1 MTALMRRCARL
12 LTTLDL
18 MPSGAS
24 LHAEPLTGGVASD
37 IAKVSVN
44 DKVYCVKFA
53 LAKLRVK
60 ADWYAPVERNYAE
73 YRWLKLV
80 NEILPDASLTLY
92 GHCDT
97 EHGFVMD
104 YIDGNDSYLL
114 KTALFE
120 GKGEPHQAAKIGDVL
135 GRIHHASSLSDFA
148 RGPFHNQDDF
158 HALRLEPYLI
168 YTATQHEDI
177 ADELLAMS
185 SLLYRAD
192 TVLIHG
198 DVSPKNI
205 IFDNQRALLLD
216 AECATM
222 GDACFDIAFCLN
234 HFILKGLYLPAYRR
248 RYFAL
253 CEAFWQAYQTHVSW
267 EDKQSLEERVT
278 RLLPMLMLAR
288 CDGKSP
294 VEYFDDTHKQICRSA
309 AVALIK
315 SPQKNLS
322 SFINI
327 LTTQLNE
334 QTPPK

>member
-1 MTALMRRCARL
+1 MTELARRCERL

-18 MPSGAS
+18 MPDGGA
-24 LHAEPLTGGVASD
+24 LKAEALTGGVASD
-37 IAKVSVN
+37 IAKVTVN
-44 DKVYCVKFA
+44 ETIYCVKFA

-80 NEILPDASLTLY
+80 NDILPDASLTLY

-104 YIDGNDSYLL
+104 YIDGQDSYLL

-120 GKGEPHQAAKIGDVL
+120 GRGQSQQAAMIGDLL
-135 GRIHHASSLSDFA
+135 GRIHQSSTKSDFDTQ
-148 RGPFHNQDDF
+148 PFHNRDDF
-158 HALRLEPYLI
+158 YALRLEPYLI
-168 YTATQHEDI
+168 HTAKQHADI
-177 ADELLAMS
+177 ADALQDMS
-185 SLLYRAD
+185 SRLYKTD
-192 TVLIHG
+192 NVLIHG

-205 IFDNQRALLLD
+205 IFDGGRAILLD

-234 HFILKGLYLPAYRR
+234 HFILKGLYLPAYRA
-248 RYFAL
+248 RYFQL
-253 CEAFWQAYQTHVSW
+253 CDAFWQAYQPYVTW
-267 EDKQSLEERVT
+267 EDKQSLEERVS

-294 VEYFDDTHKQICRSA
+294 VEYFDDTHKDICRLSA
-309 AVALIK
+309 ISLIRT
-315 SPQKNLS
+315 PQNNLS
-322 SFINI
+322 SLIDI
-327 LTTQLNE
+327 LKTHHNE
-334 QTPPK
+334 TPE